1 MSKTKVGLEKLILDL
16 TEEEH
21 SVLSEKND
29 IDQIK
34 VDGTV
39 SVINPSAEC
48 RIWNA
53 ELKVKNIENTNLGEG
68 TLKVG
73 EVQTKGKWKQ
83 SYTVSTEQPLLRL
96 VETVDT
102 CSALKSLEPHWAFSH
117 NVNTKL
123 TFTIRVTNVS
133 DSKISKI
140 IVRKTY
146 PTAFGKPDI
155 EPPEMGKA
163 VFHPKNRE
171 VVWEDLELLPN
182 TDAEIRIK
190 AEIIPKSPQ
199 PYDAGQVVVNYE
211 IPEKNRS
218 SLDVTVNSLTNALV
232 GGTQE
237 EDPRQPGKWICVAD
251 LLNDSTFP
259 LMISKIE
266 AIHHHPSGETS
277 TIIEE
282 EPKVVIAPN
291 EVYDREFIV
300 ESPQPPEIERKITY
314 SVISEVRRQV
324 LGTIVKKPNIL
335 PVIALEGVKQYNPGE
350 VDAYDKTP
358 MMSLLRANNVGSA
371 PLNEVTFVEIL
382 PVDFKPPQ
390 AVDVIVKVN
399 GQPLTEGVAVKCE
412 PDDDDPLKEHRMT
425 IAITDM
431 DQNIGSLHPNGQ
443 IEVEYPVVAWSP
455 KPQQEYFS
463 PMTVTGNV
471 QPPVYPSKTTIQP
484 VKIEVRYVS
493 RKIAIYKTV
502 QPGAT
507 KGEYIIP
514 LKFINRGGVAVEHIT
529 IQDFVPEGF
538 SLIGIDPPDLK
549 PEEIPTEGG
558 TNLVWSFPR
567 IERGNQVSIKYTIQG
582 TGEYIRRE
590 PKQIVK

>member
-1 MSKTKVGLEKLILDL
+1 LSEDIGSREKLIIDI

-21 SVLSEKND
+21 SVLTDKND

-34 VDGTV
+34 VDGKI
-39 SVINPSAEC
+39 SVINPSNEC

-53 ELKVKNIENTNLGEG
+53 ELTVKNIDNTNLGEG
-68 TLKVG
+68 VIKVG

-83 SYTVSTEQPLLRL
+83 GYNVTTDQPLLRL
-96 VETVDT
+96 VEIVDT
-102 CSALKSLEPHWAFSH
+102 CAALKSLEPHWAFSH
-117 NVNTKL
+117 NVTTDL
-123 TFTIRVTNVS
+123 TFTIRITNVS
-133 DSKISKI
+133 DSKISNV

-155 EPPEMGKA
+155 EPTEVGKA
-163 VFHPKNRE
+163 IFHPKNRE
-171 VVWEDLELLPN
+171 ITWEDIELLPN

-190 AEIIPKSPQ
+190 AEVKPTSPQ
-199 PYDAGQVVVNYE
+199 PYDAGQIMVTYE
-211 IPEKNRS
+211 VPEKNRS
-218 SLDVTVNSLTNALV
+218 SIDVSINSLTNAMV
-232 GGTQE
+232 GGSQE

-259 LMISKIE
+259 LMIAKTE
-266 AIHHHPSGETS
+266 AMHHLPSGETV
-277 TIIEE
+277 TVVDE
-282 EPKVVIAPN
+282 EPKVVIAPK
-291 EVYDREFIV
+291 ETYEKEFII
-300 ESPQPPEIERKITY
+300 ESPQPPEVERKITY
-314 SVISEVRRQV
+314 SVINEVRRKV
-324 LGTIVKKPNIL
+324 IGSIMKKPNIL
-335 PVIALEGVKQYNPGE
+335 PVIALEGIKQYNPGE

-358 MMSLLRANNVGSA
+358 MMSILRANNVGSS

-382 PVDFKPPQ
+382 PADFKPPN
-390 AVDVIVKVN
+390 AGDVVVKVN

-412 PDDDDPLKEHRMT
+412 PDDDDPAKEHRMT
-425 IAITDM
+425 LAITDM

-443 IEVEYPVVAWSP
+443 IVVEYPVVAWSP

-484 VKIEVRYVS
+484 VKIDVRYVS
-493 RKIAIYKTV
+493 RKVAIYKTV
-502 QPGAT
+502 QPGST
-507 KGEYIIP
+507 QGEYVIP

-538 SLIGIDPPDLK
+538 TMLSVDPPDLR
-549 PEEIPTEGG
+549 PEEVPTEGG
-558 TNLVWSFPR
+558 VNLIWSFPR
-567 IERGNQVSIKYTIQG
+567 IEKGNQVSIKYTIKG
-582 TGEYIRRE
+582 EGEYTRRE